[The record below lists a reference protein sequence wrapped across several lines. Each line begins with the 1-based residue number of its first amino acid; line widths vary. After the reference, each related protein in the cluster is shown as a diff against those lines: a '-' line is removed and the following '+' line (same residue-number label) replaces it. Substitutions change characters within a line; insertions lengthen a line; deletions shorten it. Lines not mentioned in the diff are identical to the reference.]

1 MYNMS
6 LYNNMRAN
14 AKFSSIITT
23 ASLENGS
30 MAMEKRKKKNWAKK
44 TENKT
49 KHNITC
55 DIVIHDYETQMS
67 ANVNLL
73 GINMINFI
81 YTQVE
86 KISANVMIPPNNWRK
101 WLNMRTIYGPTSSEC
116 GFHER
121 KKWKLLEKIS
131 WIFHGILFFVL
142 FSFFSL
148 FSFFFVFHWS

>member
-1 MYNMS
+1 
-6 LYNNMRAN
+6 MRAN

-30 MAMEKRKKKNWAKK
+30 MAMEKRKKERIEGK
-44 TENKT
+44 TQKT

-81 YTQVE
+81 YTRVE
-86 KISANVMIPPNNWRK
+86 KISANVMIPPNN
-101 WLNMRTIYGPTSSEC
+101 
-116 GFHER
+116 
-121 KKWKLLEKIS
+121 
-131 WIFHGILFFVL
+131 
-142 FSFFSL
+142 
-148 FSFFFVFHWS
+148 